1 MPQLRRLTLAS
12 FESLVTDV
20 LPYVPG
26 CSESLVETN
35 IRSAT
40 IELCEKSN
48 AYTYDL
54 DPITTISG
62 IYEYEFDQ
70 PSGTDVHQIL
80 WATHDG
86 NDLDPISP
94 RSLELNYPDWRDR
107 SGIPSV
113 YLQKTADTFW
123 LVPVPNSS
131 SKEVLVSVA
140 LKPTRT
146 TNNIDTEFSDT
157 YRDGIIFGAIYRLLR
172 IPAKQWTDPIAA
184 ADYFNLF
191 QAEVSDAELRGR
203 GGNIGVKRTVKYKS
217 AGLSPRKRYGRYGK
231 ELDY

>member
-1 MPQLRRLTLAS
+1 MAS
-12 FESLVTDV
+12 FDSLITEV

-26 CSESLVETN
+26 CPDSLIETN
-35 IRSAT
+35 LRSAT
-40 IELCEKSN
+40 IELCEKSK
-48 AYTYDL
+48 AFTFDL
-54 DPITTISG
+54 DPLNSISG
-62 IYEYEFDQ
+62 EYEYEFDQ

-80 WATHDG
+80 WMTYDG

-107 SGIPSV
+107 SGTPTV
-113 YLQKTADTFW
+113 YLQKTSGSFW
-123 LVPVPNSS
+123 LVPVPNSN
-131 SKEVLVSVA
+131 KEILINVA

-146 TNNIDTEFSDT
+146 TNNIDTEFSNT
-157 YRDGIIFGAIYRLLR
+157 YRDGIIYGAVYRLLR
-172 IPAKQWTDPIAA
+172 MPSKQWTDPVAA

-191 QAEVSDAELRGR
+191 QAEVTDAELRGR

>member
-1 MPQLRRLTLAS
+1 MAS
-12 FESLVTDV
+12 FESLVKDV

-26 CSESLVETN
+26 CPDSLIQTN
-35 IRSAT
+35 IRSAA
-40 IELCEKSN
+40 IELCEKSK
-48 AYTYDL
+48 AFTFDL

-62 IYEYEFDQ
+62 EYEYEFDQ
-70 PSGTDVHQIL
+70 PSGTEVHQIL
-80 WATHDG
+80 WATYDG

-94 RSLELNYPDWRDR
+94 RSLELNYPDWRDKT
-107 SGIPSV
+107 GTPTV
-113 YLQKTADTFW
+113 YLQKTASSFW
-123 LVPVPNSS
+123 LVPVPNTN
-131 SKEVLVSVA
+131 KELLLNVA

-146 TNNIDTEFSDT
+146 TNNIDTEFSNT
-157 YRDGIIFGAIYRLLR
+157 YRDGIIYGTIYRLLR

-217 AGLSPRKRYGRYGK
+217 AGLSPRKRYGRYGR
-231 ELDY
+231 EVDY

>member
-1 MPQLRRLTLAS
+1 MAS
-12 FESLVTDV
+12 FDSLITEI

-26 CSESLVETN
+26 CPDSLIETN
-35 IRSAT
+35 LRSAT
-40 IELCEKSN
+40 IELCEKSK
-48 AYTYDL
+48 AYTFDL
-54 DPITTISG
+54 DPLNSISG
-62 IYEYEFDQ
+62 EYEYEFDQ
-70 PSGTDVHQIL
+70 PSGTAVHQIL
-80 WATHDG
+80 WMTYDG

-107 SGIPSV
+107 SGTPTV
-113 YLQKTADTFW
+113 FLQKTSDSFW
-123 LVPVPNSS
+123 LVPTPNSN
-131 SKEVLVSVA
+131 KEILINVA

-146 TNNIDTEFSDT
+146 TNSIDTEFSNT
-157 YRDGIIFGAIYRLLR
+157 YRDGIVYGTIYRLLR
-172 IPAKQWTDPIAA
+172 IPSKQWTDPIAA